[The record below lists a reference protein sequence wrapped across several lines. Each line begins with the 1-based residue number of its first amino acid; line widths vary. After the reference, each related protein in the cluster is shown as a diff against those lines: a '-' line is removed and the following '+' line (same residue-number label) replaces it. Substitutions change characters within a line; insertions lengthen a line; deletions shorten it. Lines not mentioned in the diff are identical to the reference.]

1 MLNKKLQKLL
11 EELVGEQP
19 AEEAVEAEGEVA
31 VSPEQVEQAEVEAV
45 ADEAKAELASKES
58 EYGEEGSMAISQLKI
73 IADAAG
79 ELESLLHD
87 DTDLPEWVQSKITLA
102 KEYIDTARDYIKA
115 EAQEEAEEHV
125 EVEQAFTGEELMEAF
140 VALGLDTKKY
150 TLEYLAEQLGF
161 IREELGTAAA
171 QPVATKEGHGKSLK
185 VGLSNAHVY
194 PEGEHKQTEEVKEV
208 IIEGVRGRPSAKS
221 KRMAPKGST
230 VVGTNGKLETIKKL
244 QKK

>member
-1 MLNKKLQKLL
+1 MLNKKLQRLL

-19 AEEAVEAEGEVA
+19 AEEVVEEVEGEETFTPEEIEEAEAAGE
-31 VSPEQVEQAEVEAV
+31 
-45 ADEAKAELASKES
+45 EAKAELASKES
-58 EYGEEGSMAISQLKI
+58 EYGEEGSMAISQLKT
-73 IADAAG
+73 IADAAQ
-79 ELESLLHD
+79 ELDSMLHD

-102 KEYIDTARDYIKA
+102 KEYIDTARDYLKA
-115 EAQEEAEEHV
+115 EAHEEVEEEA

-171 QPVATKEGHGKSLK
+171 HPVATKDGHGKSLK
-185 VGLSNAHVY
+185 VSLGNAQVY
-194 PEGEHKQTEEVKEV
+194 PEGEHKQAEEVKEV
-208 IIEGVRGRPSAKS
+208 IVEGVRGRPSAKS
-221 KRMAPKGST
+221 KRLDPKGST
-230 VVGTNGKLETIKKL
+230 VVGKDGKLETIKKL